1 MRRSAVRRA
10 LPGLVLAAMMSGGCF
25 TTSVLSSPNVLPE
38 GGFAY
43 TIGFNS
49 ISEVDTVSTVMGF
62 RYGLGN
68 GLDVGAAIDMITAK
82 VDVKYQFLRSEE
94 HVVDADVEMG
104 MGWIAFGLPTY
115 YLGVGFGFDI
125 GSPDGGISP
134 YVNYRWT
141 GLSLLETADLT
152 AEDEDGDFDFTGLS
166 GWGQITVGAEL
177 RLSRNFAL
185 VPEVSWIQEL
195 ESSTGEKLLTYSVGV
210 RISKF

>member
-1 MRRSAVRRA
+1 MRRSAIRRA
-10 LPGLVLAAMMSGGCF
+10 VPGLAFVAMLSGGCF
-25 TTSVLSSPNVLPE
+25 TTTVLSSPNVLPE

-43 TIGFNS
+43 TFGFSS
-49 ISEVDTVSTVMGF
+49 IDQVDVGSTVMGF

-68 GLDVGAAIDMITAK
+68 GLDIGAAIDMITAK

-104 MGWIAFGLPTY
+104 MGMIAFGLPTY
-115 YLGVGFGFDI
+115 YVGVGFGFDI

-141 GLSLLETADLT
+141 GLSLLEITDLESE
-152 AEDEDGDFDFTGLS
+152 EDASDFDFTGLT

-185 VPEVSWIQEL
+185 IPEVSWIQEL
-195 ESSTGEKLLTYSVGV
+195 ESALGEKLLTYSVGV